1 MWNNLVKKHKNI
13 CMVLCG
19 HEISDQIL
27 NVEAVGD
34 HGNKI
39 AQVLIDPQGLDRAL
53 QSAGQGHAGLVAM
66 LYFSADGKTVTT
78 EYYSTIRNQYYKEGI
93 NNQTFE
99 LDVITEPENLNAL
112 HVEIEKAELLL
123 REDQYS
129 VEDWADILAAIAD
142 AKTKLNLPEDEAT
155 AAAEELKAFIE
166 SKKTLDRSPIEKAM
180 STASKYMGKKDNYT
194 EETWNAFVEALNA
207 VTITFQCSRDQS
219 EIDAAAKSLLDA
231 ISSLEPA
238 ITTDVQTNVPT
249 SSATE
254 APTEEST
261 KEKGC
266 SSSLVASS
274 VSIVLV
280 LTFGACVLSKRRK

>member
-1 MWNNLVKKHKNI
+1 M
-13 CMVLCG
+13 
-19 HEISDQIL
+19 S
-27 NVEAVGD
+27 
-34 HGNKI
+34 
-39 AQVLIDPQGLDRAL
+39 
-53 QSAGQGHAGLVAM
+53 
-66 LYFSADGKTVTT
+66 SADGKTVTT

-142 AKTKLNLPEDEAT
+142 AKTKLNLPEDEAN

-180 STASKYMGKKDNYT
+180 STASKYIGKKDNYT
-194 EETWNAFVEALNA
+194 EETWNAFVETLNA
-207 VTITFQCSRDQS
+207 VNITFECSRDQS

-231 ISSLEPA
+231 ISSLAPA

-261 KEKGC
+261 KKKGC
-266 SSSLVASS
+266 SSSLAASS